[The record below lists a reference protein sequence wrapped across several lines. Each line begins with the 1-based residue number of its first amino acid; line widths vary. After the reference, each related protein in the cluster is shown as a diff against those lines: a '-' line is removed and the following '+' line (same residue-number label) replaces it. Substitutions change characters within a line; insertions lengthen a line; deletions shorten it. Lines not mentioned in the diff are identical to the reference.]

1 MIFQPQIIG
10 KPLPALTNPGTAAD
24 LLSGKQLI
32 DGSGKV
38 LTGTLVNREIHT
50 VVMQGSGTTSLEV
63 ENVEQQPIIVI
74 AFSGGTALGGTINSS
89 IQIRTIA
96 RFSRIIYRLRS
107 GSSDSVVDSGGFNYS
122 SADKKLSISGFL
134 DYVYDEEK
142 QYTVVYI

>member
-10 KPLPALTNPGTAAD
+10 KPLPTLTNPGTAAD

-32 DGSGKV
+32 DANGNV
-38 LTGTLVNREIHT
+38 LTGTLVNREVHT
-50 VVMQGSGTTSLEV
+50 VTVQGSGTTSLEV

-74 AFSGGTALGGTINSS
+74 AFSGGTTLGGTINSS

-96 RFSRIIYRLRS
+96 RFSGIIYGSRS
-107 GSSDSVVDSGGFNYS
+107 GSSDVFVKFGGFIYS